1 MTTFSWK
8 AMLYIGNISAKSL
21 KTQNIEKGKKLK
33 ALLLLALSFKKPQ
46 IFLGKKNRKDC
57 ASARWYISYIL
68 YIYTHT
74 FICINLLHPVLEW
87 SSLNTAS
94 QSCHHYEVCSHSCY
108 HSLFVCFVFT
118 WKLLGQRWDTL
129 HPMLISHY

>member
-57 ASARWYISYIL
+57 ASAR
-68 YIYTHT
+68 
-74 FICINLLHPVLEW
+74 
-87 SSLNTAS
+87 
-94 QSCHHYEVCSHSCY
+94 
-108 HSLFVCFVFT
+108 
-118 WKLLGQRWDTL
+118 
-129 HPMLISHY
+129 